1 MATPNPNPSPNPSPN
16 QDLYDNEDVEHRM
29 FRSDWGKALATGG
42 FEKFLMR
49 MDDDGAL
56 TLALTLALS
65 LSLVRVRSRL
75 P

>member
-1 MATPNPNPSPNPSPN
+1 
-16 QDLYDNEDVEHRM
+16 M

-56 TLALTLALS
+56 TLALSLTLSPS
-65 LSLVRVRSRL
+65 LERVRSRL